1 MSEPSSKVV
10 KEPIGRIMG
19 NISRRFLTSLQQQL
33 IHLDIERSY
42 YPLLLI
48 ESGQG
53 NLNQQELAGLLS
65 CDKVQ
70 VVRII
75 DYLSSNGYVERL
87 QDSKDR
93 RKSYIRITGKA
104 EKFLPDIKKAIQVT
118 SAIALKDLSE
128 DKVDKLYSFLKIIEK
143 NLQSDKLNG

>member
-1 MSEPSSKVV
+1 MSETSGNIV

-19 NISRRFLTSLQQQL
+19 NISRLFLTSLQQQL
-33 IHLDIERSY
+33 LHLDIERSY

-53 NLNQQELAGLLS
+53 KLNQQELATLLS

-75 DYLSSNGYVERL
+75 NYLSSNGYVERS
-87 QDSKDR
+87 QGSKDR
-93 RKSYIRITGKA
+93 RKSYIIITGKA
-104 EKFLPDIKKAIQVT
+104 EKFLPDIKKAIQGT
-118 SAIALKDLSE
+118 SATALKDLSE
-128 DKVDKLYSFLKIIEK
+128 DNVDMLYSFLKIIEK
-143 NLQSDKLNG
+143 NLESDKHKG

>member
-1 MSEPSSKVV
+1 MSETSGNVV

-19 NISRRFLTSLQQQL
+19 NISHRFLTSLQQQL
-33 IHLDIERSY
+33 LHLDIERSY

-48 ESGQG
+48 ESGKG
-53 NLNQQELAGLLS
+53 KLNQQELAALLS

-87 QDSKDR
+87 QGSKDR

-104 EKFLPDIKKAIQVT
+104 EKFLPDIEKAIQET
-118 SAIALKDLSE
+118 TATALKDLSE
-128 DKVDKLYSFLKIIEK
+128 ENVDKLYSFLKIIEK
-143 NLQSDKLNG
+143 NLESDNLKG